1 MTGLSGLRPANTVWH
16 LALAAIVISC
26 LGSFTVSAPRAQT
39 LQIDMSRGSVQRIAL
54 PVSRSVTVSLDQPV
68 GELLIANVDIAD
80 AQPITDRTIYV
91 IGKAQGT
98 TTITLFGPT
107 KVPLGLLEIEVGV
120 DVDDIARAIR
130 QIAPDANVKVGT
142 VNGRV
147 RLSGTVGDA
156 ETMQKVLQ
164 VVGQYGSDA
173 IINAITLSGGQQVN
187 LEVRILEATRDAGRE
202 LGINWRFGQLA
213 VEPGS
218 DPQVVNGTYGSPGGV
233 GAAAIGSKV
242 FQDGGIGTITD
253 GAPGQGVTGN
263 ASFATF
269 ITNIISG
276 ATGGVNL
283 DVIINALET
292 KGLVRKLAEPNL
304 TTLSGQEARFQA
316 GGEVPIR
323 VADGNGAYT
332 VEYKKFGV
340 QLEFVPVV
348 LNDDR
353 IQIRLTPEVSEI
365 GGTTGAG
372 DPIFSTR
379 NLESVIELRDGQSF
393 SVAGL
398 LQSTNRKVQS
408 QLPWIGQIPVLG
420 ALFRSSSY
428 QKQETELVVIV
439 TPRLVRPSTP
449 GMEPASPLD
458 QARTSNDVEFFL
470 LGQMEVTKKM
480 LRSYE
485 TGEGVIGPFGHMI
498 DLDTDGMVYAKH

>member
-1 MTGLSGLRPANTVWH
+1 MPAKAWVFPPIWPP
-16 LALAAIVISC
+16 AA
-26 LGSFTVSAPRAQT
+26 R
-39 LQIDMSRGSVQRIAL
+39 SR
-54 PVSRSVTVSLDQPV
+54 DQ
-68 GELLIANVDIAD
+68 
-80 AQPITDRTIYV
+80 
-91 IGKAQGT
+91 
-98 TTITLFGPT
+98 GP
-107 KVPLGLLEIEVGV
+107 E
-120 DVDDIARAIR
+120 
-130 QIAPDANVKVGT
+130 
-142 VNGRV
+142 
-147 RLSGTVGDA
+147 
-156 ETMQKVLQ
+156 
-164 VVGQYGSDA
+164 

-187 LEVRILEATRDAGRE
+187 LEVRILEASRSAGRE
-202 LGINWRFGQLA
+202 LGVNFQFQMGPVTANAPIGGSGQA
-213 VEPGS
+213 ANNIGEGIT
-218 DPQVVNGTYGSPGGV
+218 GTP
-233 GAAAIGSKV
+233 
-242 FQDGGIGTITD
+242 
-253 GAPGQGVTGN
+253 
-263 ASFATF
+263 SFATF
-269 ITNIISG
+269 ITNLV
-276 ATGGVNL
+276 GGGGPGFNL
-283 DVIINALET
+283 DVLISALEN

-316 GGEVPIR
+316 GGEVPVR
-323 VADGNGAYT
+323 VADGDGGYT

-340 QLEFVPVV
+340 QLAFVPVV

-365 GGTTGAG
+365 SDATSAG

-408 QLPWIGQIPVLG
+408 QVPWIGQIPVLG

>member
-1 MTGLSGLRPANTVWH
+1 MAGSFALRRAGIVWQ
-16 LALAAIVISC
+16 LAVAIIAVGC
-26 LGSFTVSAPRAQT
+26 LGSTVSAPRAQT

-80 AQPITDRTIYV
+80 AQPITDKTIYV

-98 TTITLFGPT
+98 TTINLFSPT

-120 DVDDIARAIR
+120 DVADISRAIR
-130 QIAPDANVKVGT
+130 QIAPDADVKVGT

-164 VVGQYGSDA
+164 VVGQYGSDQ
-173 IINAITLSGGQQVN
+173 IINAVTLSGGQQVN
-187 LEVRILEATRDAGRE
+187 LEVRILEASRSAGRE
-202 LGINWRFGQLA
+202 LGINWRYGPLA
-213 VEPGS
+213 VNPEKP
-218 DPQVVNGTYGSPGGV
+218 DVVVGTYGAPGGA
-233 GAAAIGSKV
+233 GAGAIGSGT
-242 FQDGGIGTITD
+242 FQNGGIGLITD

-263 ASFATF
+263 PSFATF

-276 ATGGVNL
+276 AAGGMNL
-283 DVIINALET
+283 DIIINALEN

-323 VADGNGAYT
+323 VSDGKGGFT

-340 QLEFVPVV
+340 QLKFVPVV

-353 IQIRLTPEVSEI
+353 IQIRLSPDVSEVS
-365 GGTTGAG
+365 GTTPTG
-372 DPIFSTR
+372 DLIFSTR
-379 NLESVIELRDGQSF
+379 NLDSVIELRDGQSF

-428 QKQETELVVIV
+428 QKEETELVVIV

-480 LRSYE
+480 IRSYE
-485 TGEGVIGPFGHMI
+485 TGEGVVGPFGHMI

>member
-1 MTGLSGLRPANTVWH
+1 MPAEIAWH
-16 LALAAIVISC
+16 LVVATLAVYSFWLYSIS
-26 LGSFTVSAPRAQT
+26 SPQAQT
-39 LQIDMSRGSVQRIAL
+39 LQVDMSRGSVQRIAL
-54 PVSRSVTVSLDQPV
+54 PVSRSVTINLEQSI
-68 GELLIANVDIAD
+68 GEVLIANVDIAD
-80 AQPITDRTIYV
+80 AQPITDKTLYV

-98 TTITLFGPT
+98 TTISLFGPT

-120 DVDDIARAIR
+120 DVEDISRAIR
-130 QIAPDANVKVGT
+130 QVAPDADVRVGT

-156 ETMQKVLQ
+156 DTMQKVLQ

-187 LEVRILEATRDAGRE
+187 LEVRILEASRDAGRE
-202 LGINWRFGQLA
+202 LGISWRYGPLA
-213 VEPGS
+213 VNP
-218 DPQVVNGTYGSPGGV
+218 DKPDVVVGTYGSPGGA
-233 GAAAIGSKV
+233 GAGAIGGTT
-242 FQDGGIGTITD
+242 FQNGGIGTITD
-253 GAPGQGVTGN
+253 GAPGQGVTGTP
-263 ASFATF
+263 SFATF

-276 ATGGVNL
+276 AAGGMNL
-283 DVIINALET
+283 DIIINALET

-304 TTLSGQEARFQA
+304 TTLSGQKARFQA

-323 VADGNGAYT
+323 VSDGDGGYT
-332 VEYKKFGV
+332 VQYKKFGV

-353 IQIRLTPEVSEI
+353 IQIRLTPEVSEV
-365 GGTTGAG
+365 GGTTEAG
-372 DPIFSTR
+372 DLIFSTR

-439 TPRLVRPSTP
+439 TPRLMRPSTP
-449 GMEPASPLD
+449 GMQVASPLD
-458 QARTSNDVEFFL
+458 QARSSNDVEFFL
-470 LGQMEVTKKM
+470 LGQMEVTKTMIK
-480 LRSYE
+480 SYE
-485 TGEGVIGPFGHMI
+485 NGEGVVGPFGHMI
-498 DLDTDGMVYAKH
+498 DLDTDGMVYAKQ

>member
-1 MTGLSGLRPANTVWH
+1 MTGLSGLRPAGTVWH
-16 LALAAIVISC
+16 LALAAIVTSC

-202 LGINWRFGQLA
+202 LGINWR
-213 VEPGS
+213 
-218 DPQVVNGTYGSPGGV
+218 YGPFSPGKPGIN
-233 GAAAIGSKV
+233 GGPGNTAGAIGSGT
-242 FQDGGIGTITD
+242 FQDGGTGLITD

-269 ITNIISG
+269 ITNVISG
-276 ATGGVNL
+276 AAGGMNL
-283 DVIINALET
+283 DIIINALET

-323 VADGNGAYT
+323 VSDGEGGYT
-332 VEYKKFGV
+332 VAYKKFGV
-340 QLEFVPVV
+340 QLAFVPVV

-485 TGEGVIGPFGHMI
+485 TGEGVVGPFGHMI